1 VDQNVDRDSVAGKKK
16 KEEVE
21 KVVLVIDLNFAKM
34 I

>member
-1 VDQNVDRDSVAGKKK
+1 VDQDVDRDSVAGKK